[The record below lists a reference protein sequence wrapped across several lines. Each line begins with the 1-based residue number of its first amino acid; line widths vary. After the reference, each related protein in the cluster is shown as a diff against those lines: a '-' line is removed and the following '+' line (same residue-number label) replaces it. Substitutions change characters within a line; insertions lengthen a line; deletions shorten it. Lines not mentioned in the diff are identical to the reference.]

1 MANKSGNEIERR
13 WLLKSVPM
21 VINTKLSE
29 YESNL
34 IKQWYITKSP
44 VIRLRSID
52 DVKYELTIKT
62 QSENKKKD
70 SIGTPEENIPLS
82 EIEFYNL
89 LQLATTKSIIKR
101 RYEIPIYKEK
111 IAELDVFLGDH
122 KGLIIIEVE
131 FKTESERKKF
141 APPAWFGKNEITGKK
156 EYSNSSLAIDL

>member
-13 WLLKSVPM
+13 WLLESVPM

-70 SIGTPEENIPLS
+70 SIGTPESNIPLS

-89 LQLATTKSIIKR
+89 LPRSTTRPIIKR
-101 RYEIPIYKEK
+101 RYLIPLQDRMT
-111 IAELDVFLGDH
+111 AELDIFLSEH
-122 KGLIIIEVE
+122 KGLIIVEVE
-131 FKTESERKKF
+131 FRSEVEAKHF
-141 APPAWFGKNEITGKK
+141 IAPAWFGKKEITGIK